1 MRSIFEVVLVCL
13 FALSPALAVT
23 AGGKDDRS
31 PFVVY
36 IVRHAEAQDVPGD
49 RPLSDVGHARAARL
63 AEILADE
70 PIRAVYITPTARSA
84 QTGAPV
90 IESHSLEPSRYD
102 PFAFD
107 ELAARA
113 QQSAEGGAALI
124 VAHSNTVWKVAA
136 AFGAPDEGDLDHD
149 EFGRLIAIVVT
160 PGAEPRVLRL
170 RY

>member
-1 MRSIFEVVLVCL
+1 MRSVLTL
-13 FALSPALAVT
+13 AFLLLLTLSPAHA
-23 AGGKDDRS
+23 AQDGGDDGPE

-36 IVRHAEAQDVPGD
+36 IVRHAEAEDVPGD

-70 PIRAVYITPTARSA
+70 PIGAVYVTPTARSA

-90 IESHSLEPSRYD
+90 IESHGLEPSQYD
-102 PFAFD
+102 PFGFAD
-107 ELAARA
+107 VAARA

-149 EFGRLIAIVVT
+149 EFDRLIAIVVT